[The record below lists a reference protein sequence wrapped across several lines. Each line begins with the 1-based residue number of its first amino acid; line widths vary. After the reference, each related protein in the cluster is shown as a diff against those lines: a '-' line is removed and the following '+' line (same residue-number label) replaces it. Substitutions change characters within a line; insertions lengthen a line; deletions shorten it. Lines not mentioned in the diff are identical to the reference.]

1 MSDCSTAWAFETATA
16 TDASSSINGSTR
28 VTERSALITAKE
40 AATDSASGTAKRG
53 KPPTLTEE
61 QIVGA
66 ALDIIRAEGLDALS
80 MRRLSRE
87 LGRSAMAPYWYVSD
101 KRELLD
107 LVARKLLSEVK
118 LPEPDSGPWEDRLR
132 AVVTGID
139 ARLHDHPGI
148 ATVMLERM
156 RSTDRRLMNGILD
169 ILQSAGFEGPNIFL
183 SYAMIHTYLFGRYQV
198 VELDNPDPSA
208 VDPGELEDT
217 LAKLVPHLE
226 GLRGRDFFTY
236 GVDTIIEG
244 LRAQLATKKKSRRR

>member
-1 MSDCSTAWAFETATA
+1 MQIA
-16 TDASSSINGSTR
+16 
-28 VTERSALITAKE
+28 AKQA
-40 AATDSASGTAKRG
+40 AATKASGNARRG

-61 QIVGA
+61 QIVDA

-87 LGRSAMAPYWYVSD
+87 LGRSAMAPYWYVND

-107 LVARKLLSEVK
+107 LVARKLLSEVE
-118 LPEPDSGPWEDRLR
+118 LPEPDSGPWEERLR

-139 ARLHDHPGI
+139 GRLHAHPGI
-148 ATVMLERM
+148 ATVLLERM
-156 RSTDRRLMNGILD
+156 RSTDRRLMNGILE
-169 ILQSAGFEGPNIFL
+169 ILQSAGFKGADIFL

-198 VELDNPDPSA
+198 VELDTPDPSE

-217 LAKLVPHLE
+217 LATLVPHLS
-226 GLRGRDFFTY
+226 GLRGRDFFNY
-236 GVDTIIEG
+236 GLDTIIEG

>member
-1 MSDCSTAWAFETATA
+1 MSHDA
-16 TDASSSINGSTR
+16 TD
-28 VTERSALITAKE
+28 RSALITANE
-40 AATDSASGTAKRG
+40 AKDDSASGRTKRG

-61 QIVGA
+61 QIVDA
-66 ALDIIRAEGLDALS
+66 ALNIIRAEGLDALS

-139 ARLHDHPGI
+139 GRLHAHPGI
-148 ATVMLERM
+148 ATVLLERM
-156 RSTDRRLMNGILD
+156 RSTDRRLMNGILE
-169 ILQSAGFEGPNIFL
+169 ILQSAGFEGSDIFL

-198 VELDNPDPSA
+198 VELDTPDPTE

-217 LAKLVPHLE
+217 LARLVPHLS
-226 GLRGRDFFTY
+226 GLRGRDFFNY
-236 GVDTIIEG
+236 GLDTIIAG
-244 LRAQLATKKKSRRR
+244 LQAQLAAKRRSRRR

>member
-1 MSDCSTAWAFETATA
+1 MS
-16 TDASSSINGSTR
+16 GSYQSR
-28 VTERSALITAKE
+28 GRSGPIAPNQTSAGS
-40 AATDSASGTAKRG
+40 AASGTAKRG

-61 QIVGA
+61 QIVDA
-66 ALDIIRAEGLDALS
+66 ALNIIRAEGLDALS

-118 LPEPDSGPWEDRLR
+118 LPDPDSGTWEERLR
-132 AVVTGID
+132 EVVTGID

-156 RSTDRRLMNGILD
+156 RNTDRRLMNGIME
-169 ILQSAGFEGPNIFL
+169 ILLSAGFEGAEVFL

-198 VELDNPDPSA
+198 VELDTPDPTT
-208 VDPGELEDT
+208 VEPGDLEDT
-217 LAKLVPHLE
+217 LARLVPHLYS
-226 GLRGRDFFTY
+226 LRGRDFFNY
-236 GVDTIIEG
+236 GVDTIIAG
-244 LRAQLATKKKSRRR
+244 LQAQLAAKKPPRRRR

>member
-1 MSDCSTAWAFETATA
+1 MNHDAT
-16 TDASSSINGSTR
+16 G
-28 VTERSALITAKE
+28 RSALITANEAKE
-40 AATDSASGTAKRG
+40 DSAESPTKRG

-61 QIVGA
+61 QIVDA

-80 MRRLSRE
+80 MRRLSRQ

-107 LVARKLLSEVK
+107 LVARKLLSEVA

-156 RSTDRRLMNGILD
+156 RSTDRRLMNGLLE
-169 ILQSAGFEGPNIFL
+169 ILQSAGFEGPDVFL

-198 VELDNPDPSA
+198 MELDDPDPGA
-208 VDPGELEDT
+208 IELEDT
-217 LAKLVPHLE
+217 LAKLIPNLA
-226 GLRGRDFFTY
+226 GLRGRDFFNY
-236 GVDTIIEG
+236 GIDTIIEG
-244 LRAQLATKKKSRRR
+244 LRARLAAKPRRRRR

>member
-1 MSDCSTAWAFETATA
+1 MTGA
-16 TDASSSINGSTR
+16 R
-28 VTERSALITAKE
+28 ERSPQIAAKQ
-40 AATDSASGTAKRG
+40 AAADTTSRTAKRG

-61 QIVGA
+61 QIVDA

-107 LVARKLLSEVK
+107 LVARKLLSEVAV
-118 LPEPDSGPWEDRLR
+118 PEPDSGPWEERLR
-132 AVVTGID
+132 SVVTGID

-148 ATVMLERM
+148 AIVMLERM
-156 RSTDRRLMNGILD
+156 RSTDQRLMNGILE
-169 ILQSAGFEGPNIFL
+169 ILLSAGFEGPQVFL

-198 VELDNPDPSA
+198 VELDTPDPDD
-208 VDPGELEDT
+208 VDPGDLDDT
-217 LAKLVPHLE
+217 LARLVPHLT

-244 LRAQLATKKKSRRR
+244 LKAQLAAKKPKKSR